1 MQPSTGSIGL
11 TFDDGPDARWTL
23 AVLDALARC
32 GATATFF
39 MLGERVLAEPDAARA
54 VRAAGHD
61 VQLHGHRHVRHTEL
75 DEREIELDARRAVA
89 ALHGIGVR
97 PTHWRTPWGVRTAAT
112 GAVAGRLGLTLVDW
126 TLDTHDWRGDPASA
140 MFARARDR
148 LAPGAVVLMHDA
160 LGPGARREGCQST
173 VELIEPL
180 VIAARSRGLRV
191 QPIAAASLTHDARAQ
206 VAAAPVAAAADRE
219 TAAPSVMAA
228 AL

>member
-1 MQPSTGSIGL
+1 MQPSTGSISL

-75 DEREIELDARRAVA
+75 DEREIELDARQAVA
-89 ALHGIGVR
+89 ALHGIGVH
-97 PTHWRTPWGVRTAAT
+97 PTCWRTPWGVRSAANR
-112 GAVAGRLGLTLVDW
+112 AVAERLGLTLVDW

-140 MFARARDR
+140 MFARAQHR
-148 LAPGAVVLMHDA
+148 LVPGAVVLMHDA
-160 LGPGARREGCQST
+160 LGPGARRDGCQST

-180 VIAARSRGLRV
+180 VLAARARGLRV
-191 QPIAAASLTHDARAQ
+191 QPIGGAPLAHHAPAQ
-206 VAAAPVAAAADRE
+206 VGAVPVSAAAARE
-219 TAAPSVMAA
+219 TAVPSVMAA
-228 AL
+228 AS